1 MRKFNFGLLTIL
13 SLLLLAAPAFA
24 LTTERGGTNSDG
36 SAKFSDPDEQRPGF
50 MNGATEDESTGRA
63 QGNNGGQLQ
72 LTPNSHVGLSVNRL
86 GAQQQQQQDAFD
98 QAYSHK

>member
-1 MRKFNFGLLTIL
+1 MPKF
-13 SLLLLAAPAFA
+13 LAAFALVMVLATPAFA

-50 MNGATEDESTGRA
+50 MNGATEDEGTGQA
-63 QGNNGGQLQ
+63 QGGQMQ
-72 LTPNSHVGLSVNRL
+72 LTPNSHVGLSVNRF